1 MSRLSSLPDVRYRDI
16 PHITRIDLRSSDDS
30 SEPALDITLASGEV
44 VSDVDHLIWGT
55 GYQIGVY
62 DWVNVLA
69 REPTHSDVAALSEA
83 GITLDGEQGW
93 TVEGKLTQESLAQAT
108 TALESLWVRLTPPA
122 RYPTEDKAKSAH
134 ALVPTVS
141 TSSPKPEPLD
151 LLQPN
156 RVPHLHS
163 HMMSARNP
171 TLAFGALIIS
181 ATPFVLAD
189 LVSRYI
195 RLVWEAEP
203 SSGKGHILPSTFEE
217 RRKDEVVRF
226 HELEKTRAELEAG
239 TADALS
245 GSETD
250 DSRIKPKNVV
260 TVNGT
265 VLPALPPSGLLSFHV
280 LRDQEFPLQC
290 RFRDTFLQYKPWLRT
305 VVGLRD
311 EEWEEVE
318 REGHRKSMYGEKR
331 KWLQHKREQER
342 LRSQAPKTNGSS

>member
-1 MSRLSSLPDVRYRDI
+1 V
-16 PHITRIDLRSSDDS
+16 T
-30 SEPALDITLASGEV
+30 
-44 VSDVDHLIWGT
+44 DVDHLIWGT

-69 REPTHSDVAALSEA
+69 REPTHSDVAVLGEA
-83 GITLDGEQGW
+83 GITLDGDKGW
-93 TVEGKLTQESLAQAT
+93 KIEGRLHQDALAQAT
-108 TALESLWVRLTPPA
+108 AALESLWVRLTPPPT
-122 RYPTEDKAKSAH
+122 YPTEDKAKSSH
-134 ALVPTVS
+134 ALVPTV
-141 TSSPKPEPLD
+141 TTFSSSPEPLD
-151 LLQPN
+151 LLQPK

-195 RLVWEAEP
+195 RLVWEGEP
-203 SSGKGHILPSTFEE
+203 STGEGHILPSTFEE
-217 RRKDEVVRF
+217 RRKDEVIRY
-226 HELEKTRAELEAG
+226 HELEKTRADLEAG

-250 DSRIKPKNVV
+250 DSRIKPKNVT

-290 RFRDTFLQYKPWLRT
+290 RFRDTCLQYKPWLRN
-305 VVGLRD
+305 VIGLKD

-331 KWLQHKREQER
+331 KWLQHKRELER
-342 LRSQAPKTNGSS
+342 SHAAAQKTNGSS